1 MSDHG
6 EAWQSVWKEWKTSRW
21 GESSGCEAWG
31 GARNQKIHGPQW
43 KSWRWC
49 GWQWSDD
56 KNTWVRQKWDDDQ
69 DTDGERENMRAG
81 APTGHRQPPSIGW
94 TARRRS

>member
-1 MSDHG
+1 MVG
-6 EAWQSVWKEWKTSRW
+6 LTLGILVELRRIWAEGWGWLGKMLAQS
-21 GESSGCEAWG
+21 
-31 GARNQKIHGPQW
+31 
-43 KSWRWC
+43 RWC